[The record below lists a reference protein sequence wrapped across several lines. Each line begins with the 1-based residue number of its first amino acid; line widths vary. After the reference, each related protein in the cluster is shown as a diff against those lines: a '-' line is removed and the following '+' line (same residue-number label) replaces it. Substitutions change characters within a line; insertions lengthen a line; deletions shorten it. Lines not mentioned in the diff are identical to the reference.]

1 MAVQLKK
8 YNPESATSKVYIE
21 HFSTKFLLRWDAE
34 IYSRNGVEMVRFKGL
49 KLNSINIEVPLED
62 VTFEGDPVT
71 KEELLA
77 IVEQNK

>member
-8 YNPESATSKVYIE
+8 YNPDSETSKIYIE
-21 HFSTKFLLRWDAE
+21 HFGTKYLQRWTAE
-34 IYSRNGVEMVRFKGL
+34 IFTKSGTETVRFKGL

-62 VTFEGDPVT
+62 VTFDGDSVT
-71 KEELLA
+71 KEDLLA